1 MTTWIHEHG
10 HLVARNDAGGVLV
23 KLPADR
29 AFSLLAD
36 LLNARPDLSRL
47 LLAGY
52 GCGEQKKGPKPQ
64 GHTRPSSAME
74 VTFSAVMMK

>member
-1 MTTWIHEHG
+1 MTTWTHEHG

-23 KLPADR
+23 KLQAER

-36 LLNARPDLSRL
+36 LLNACPDLSRL

-52 GCGEQKKGPKPQ
+52 ARGEQKRGPKPQ